1 MKYFKF
7 IPYLFVLTHLNT
19 STASSFDDFFKA
31 IKFDQPKPIEYLLKR
46 GFDANTPNEQGQIG
60 LHIAI
65 NKGSNK
71 VAKVLI
77 EWPKTQLSQINPDGE
92 SALMFAAYINNL
104 DLAKHLINR
113 GADVNKTGWTPLH
126 YAATNGHIAMAR
138 LLLEHHAYIDSP
150 SPNGT
155 TPLMMAAQY
164 GTPLICKLL
173 LEEGADPTI
182 QNQKGLTAIDFA
194 KLGEK
199 KDSIAYLE
207 SFVHA
212 WNSKK

>member
-1 MKYFKF
+1 MNSFKLL
-7 IPYLFVLTHLNT
+7 IYLIVLIHLNT
-19 STASSFDDFFKA
+19 SNASSFDDFFKA
-31 IKFDQPKPIEYLLKR
+31 IEFDQPHAIEYLLKK

-65 NKGSNK
+65 NKGFNK

-92 SALMFAAYINNL
+92 SALMFAALNNNL
-104 DLAKHLINR
+104 DLAKLLIER
-113 GADVNKTGWTPLH
+113 GADVNKPGWTPLH
-126 YAATNGHIAMAR
+126 YAATKGHNLMVR
-138 LLLEHHAYIDSP
+138 VLLENHAYIDSP

-164 GTPLICKLL
+164 GTPLMCKLL

-182 QNQKGLTAIDFA
+182 KNQKGLTAIEFA

-199 KDSIAYLE
+199 KDSIPYIE
-207 SFVHA
+207 SFIHA
-212 WNSKK
+212 WNTKK